1 MRVYVRR
8 TAVQRAERQAVNI
21 RVKPTDLIAV
31 CDKCLCASCWAGV
44 YMCEVS
50 RGAGVIKVAVAELRK
65 LKRES
70 PLYWRDQLKANRM
83 AAITQERL

>member
-1 MRVYVRR
+1 M
-8 TAVQRAERQAVNI
+8 NI

-31 CDKCLCASCWAGV
+31 CDKCLCASCWAGI
-44 YMCEVS
+44 YMCEES

-70 PLYWRDQLKANRM
+70 PNWWRDQLKANRM
-83 AAITQERL
+83 ADIEQGQL